1 MADESRLE
9 VRKVVEEKIIAL
21 QFNGTIDESFNAKQI
36 AEGIKDVLIVDL
48 SGVRRISSF
57 GIREWLEF
65 LKIAN
70 EKCESIYF
78 IKCPPR
84 LIDQFNMVA
93 NFGGK
98 GRILSFFAPYHC
110 DYCERDDSILLEV
123 ADHFDTLKD
132 KKIPDQPCEKCGNA
146 EYLDE
151 DPESFLSYLAGQD
164 KPEPDP
170 EVISFLAHRLR
181 YKVSSKRQKLKIDKH
196 VGEAT
201 YIRFIGDLDGS
212 FPGRKIAEGVEGVVV
227 MDLHG
232 LGEILEEGASVWI
245 QMMKTMEP
253 LVQTVYLLG
262 VSHQFLEKL
271 LIPEAMAGGKAK
283 IVDFFLPYTCT
294 ACNTTTDL
302 RVPVDEHFEVLKFA
316 TAPELAC
323 PDCKGKAFAQTHEG
337 LLTKLAQ
344 LPKPDFGKN
353 WVKFV
358 EGVKEELKKAAAASS
373 SAPAP
378 AESGAVG
385 TGFIGLAITIVLLIA
400 AVGVGGW
407 FLYNKI
413 TTREVDDKIQLQKS
427 ASSVE
432 ARPDWVRPDE
442 AQSVVVEK
450 DGNLHIYTAMLD
462 ADDSTSG
469 VSDAEGWAFD
479 LLVEHIGNKIAE
491 KDGVW
496 KAVVRGLYYQPRE
509 DLLGRYKSM
518 SGNRDRQRDVLNQI
532 RDIHRDISTS
542 FKIAYGRELR
552 AKESYWEKYQE
563 TQNKVVRR
571 EFYKVYIRMEFP
583 LKAVDAMI
591 ASLSE
596 RKEIDGMALVR
607 FFPGLNWAFQK
618 TAKGLIVLSM
628 KTDSKFNSLLKPS
641 WILTHLG
648 SNELM
653 VASEFE
659 KQFETEKKV
668 GEEKKVCS
676 IPISYKYWKPEERI
690 SQAHSAS
697 YTWACPKDPTI
708 IVRPPSNNAN
718 TGPGFQGNI
727 WDDPTK

>member
-9 VRKVVEEKIIAL
+9 VRKVVEDKIIAL

-110 DYCERDDSILLEV
+110 DYCERDDSVLLEV
-123 ADHFDTLKD
+123 ADHFETIKD

-151 DPESFLSYLAGQD
+151 DPESFLSFLSAQD

-232 LGEILEEGASVWI
+232 LGDILDEGASIWI

-253 LVQTVYLLG
+253 LVQTVYLMG
-262 VSHQFLEKL
+262 VPHQFLEKL

-302 RVPVDEHFEVLKFA
+302 RVPVDEHYEVLKFA
-316 TAPELAC
+316 TAPELPC
-323 PDCKGKAFAQTHEG
+323 PDCKGKAFAQAQEG
-337 LLTKLAQ
+337 LLAKLAQ
-344 LPKPDFGKN
+344 LPKPDFGKS

-358 EGVKEELKKAAAASS
+358 ENVKDELKKSASATPASAAAAE
-373 SAPAP
+373 A
-378 AESGAVG
+378 GAVG
-385 TGFIGLAITIVLLIA
+385 SGIIGLAITIVLLIA

-413 TTREVDDKIQLQKS
+413 SKKEASDEVITAKAN
-427 ASSVE
+427 ASQDVPPEWIKEESLVI
-432 ARPDWVRPDE
+432 
-442 AQSVVVEK
+442 EK
-450 DGNLHIYTAMLD
+450 DGNLNIYTSVLEAED
-462 ADDSTSG
+462 EKSG
-469 VSDAEGWAFD
+469 VNDAEGWAFD
-479 LLVEHIGNKIAE
+479 LLVEHMGNKIAE

-509 DLLGRYKSM
+509 DLLSRYKSM
-518 SGNRDRQRDVLNQI
+518 GKNRDRQRDVLNLI
-532 RDIHRDISTS
+532 RDIHRDIATS
-542 FKIAYGRELR
+542 FKIAYGRELK
-552 AKESYWEKYQE
+552 AKETYWEKYTE

-596 RKEIDGMALVR
+596 RKEIDGMTLVR

-628 KTDSKFNSLLKPS
+628 KPESKFNSLLKPS

-653 VASEFE
+653 VATEFE
-659 KQFETEKKV
+659 KQFESERKL

-690 SQAHSAS
+690 AQAHAAA

-708 IVRPPSNNAN
+708 IVRPPSNNTN

>member
-9 VRKVVEEKIIAL
+9 VRKVVEDKIIAL

-110 DYCERDDSILLEV
+110 DYCERDDSVLLEV
-123 ADHFDTLKD
+123 ADHFETIKD

-151 DPESFLSYLAGQD
+151 DPESFLSFLSSQD

-232 LGEILEEGASVWI
+232 LGDILDEGASIWI

-253 LVQTVYLLG
+253 LVQTVYLMG
-262 VSHQFLEKL
+262 VPHQFLEKL

-294 ACNTTTDL
+294 VCNTTMDL
-302 RVPVDEHFEVLKFA
+302 RVPVDEHYEVLKFA
-316 TAPELAC
+316 TAPELPC
-323 PDCKGKAFAQTHEG
+323 PDCKGKAFAQAQEG
-337 LLTKLAQ
+337 LLAKLAQ
-344 LPKPDFGKN
+344 LPKPDFGKS

-358 EGVKEELKKAAAASS
+358 ETVKDELKKAASATPASVAA
-373 SAPAP
+373 
-378 AESGAVG
+378 AEAGAVG
-385 TGFIGLAITIVLLIA
+385 SGIIGLAITIVLLIA

-413 TTREVDDKIQLQKS
+413 SKKEASDEVITAKAN
-427 ASSVE
+427 ASQDVPPEWIKEESLVI
-432 ARPDWVRPDE
+432 
-442 AQSVVVEK
+442 EK
-450 DGNLHIYTAMLD
+450 DGNLNIYTSVLEAED
-462 ADDSTSG
+462 EKSG
-469 VSDAEGWAFD
+469 VNDAEGWAFD
-479 LLVEHIGNKIAE
+479 LLVEHMGNKIAE

-509 DLLGRYKSM
+509 DLLSRYKSM
-518 SGNRDRQRDVLNQI
+518 GKNRDRQRDVLNLI
-532 RDIHRDISTS
+532 RDIHRDIATS
-542 FKIAYGRELR
+542 FKIAYGRELK
-552 AKESYWEKYQE
+552 AKETYWEKYTE

-571 EFYKVYIRMEFP
+571 EYYKVYIRMEFP

-596 RKEIDGMALVR
+596 RKEIDGMTLVR

-628 KTDSKFNSLLKPS
+628 KPESKFNSLLKPS

-653 VASEFE
+653 VATEFE
-659 KQFETEKKV
+659 KQFESERKL

-690 SQAHSAS
+690 AQAHAAA

-708 IVRPPSNNAN
+708 IVRPPSNNTN

>member
-9 VRKVVEEKIIAL
+9 VRKVAEEKIIAL
-21 QFNGTIDESFNAKQI
+21 QFNGTIDESFNSKQI
-36 AEGIKDVLIVDL
+36 AEGLKDVLIVDL

-70 EKCESIYF
+70 EKCEAIYF

-110 DYCERDDSILLEV
+110 DYCERDDSVLLEV
-123 ADHFDTLKD
+123 SDHFDTIKD

-151 DPESFLSYLAGQD
+151 DPESFLSYLSSQE

-196 VGEAT
+196 VGDAT

-232 LGEILEEGASVWI
+232 LGEILDEGASVWI

-262 VSHQFLEKL
+262 VPHTFLEKL

-294 ACNTTTDL
+294 VCNTTMDL
-302 RVPVDEHFEVLKFA
+302 RVPVDEHYEVLKFA

-337 LLTKLAQ
+337 LLSKLAV
-344 LPKPDFGKN
+344 LPKPDFGKAM
-353 WVKFV
+353 VKFV
-358 EGVKEELKKAAAASS
+358 ESVKEELKKASSSSQSAAA
-373 SAPAP
+373 AAA
-378 AESGAVG
+378 AEAGAVG
-385 TGFIGLAITIVLLIA
+385 GGFIGLAITIVLLIA

-413 TTREVDDKIQLQKS
+413 TSKEVDDKVVLAKANTSQD
-427 ASSVE
+427 
-432 ARPDWVRPDE
+432 ARPEWVTDE
-442 AQSVVVEK
+442 SKIFEK
-450 DGNLHIYTAMLD
+450 DGNLHIYMAVLD
-462 ADDSTSG
+462 AKDEKSG

-479 LLVEHIGNKIAE
+479 RLVEYIGDKISE

-509 DLLGRYKSM
+509 DLLARYHTMGK
-518 SGNRDRQRDVLNQI
+518 DRERQSNVLDQI
-532 RDIHRDISTS
+532 REIHQGINTS
-542 FKIAYGRELR
+542 FKIAYGRDLK
-552 AKESYWEKYQE
+552 AKETYWEKYTE
-563 TQNKVVRR
+563 TQNKIVRR
-571 EFYKVYIRMEFP
+571 EFFKVYIRMEFP

-591 ASLSE
+591 ASFSE
-596 RKEIDGMALVR
+596 RKEVDGMTLVR
-607 FFPGLNWAFQK
+607 FFPGLNWAFKK

-628 KTDSKFNSLLKPS
+628 KPESKFNSLLKPS
-641 WILTHLG
+641 WVLTHLG

-653 VASEFE
+653 VAGDFE
-659 KQFETEKKV
+659 KQFDSEKKI
-668 GEEKKVCS
+668 GDEKKVCS
-676 IPISYKYWKPEERI
+676 IPIHYRYWKPEERI
-690 SQAHSAS
+690 VQEMPAN
-697 YTWACPKDPTI
+697 YTWQCPKDPTI

>member
-9 VRKVVEEKIIAL
+9 VRKTVEEKIIAL

-70 EKCESIYF
+70 EKCDSIYF

-84 LIDQFNMVA
+84 IIDQFNMVA

-98 GRILSFFAPYHC
+98 GRVLSFFAPYHC

-123 ADHFDTLKD
+123 SDHFDTLKD

-151 DPESFLSYLAGQD
+151 DPESFLSYLAGQE

-181 YKVSSKRQKLKIDKH
+181 YKVSTKRQKLKIDKH

-253 LVQTVYLLG
+253 LVQSVYLLG
-262 VSHQFLEKL
+262 VPHQFLEKL

-294 ACNTTTDL
+294 ACNTSTDL

-323 PDCKGKAFAQTHEG
+323 PDCKGKAFAQADES
-337 LLTKLAQ
+337 LLAKLAQ
-344 LPKPDFGKN
+344 LPKPDFGKS

-358 EGVKEELKKAAAASS
+358 ENVKDELKKAAAASN
-373 SAPAP
+373 APPP
-378 AESGAVG
+378 AADTGSVG
-385 TGFIGLAITIVLLIA
+385 TGFIGLAITVVLLIA
-400 AVGVGGW
+400 AMGVGGW

-413 TTREVDDKIQLQKS
+413 TSKEVDDKVVVAKANAS
-427 ASSVE
+427 A
-432 ARPDWVRPDE
+432 DVRPEWVKDE
-442 AQSVVVEK
+442 PLLVEK
-450 DGNLHIYTAMLD
+450 DGNLHIYMAMPD
-462 ADDSTSG
+462 ADDEKSG

-479 LLVEHIGNKIAE
+479 RLVEHIGDKISE

-509 DLLGRYKSM
+509 DMLNHYRTAGT
-518 SGNRDRQRDVLNQI
+518 NRDRQREALNKI
-532 RDIHRDISTS
+532 RDIHRDIATS
-542 FKIAYGRELR
+542 FKIAYGRELK
-552 AKESYWEKYQE
+552 AKETYWEKYTE
-563 TQNKVVRR
+563 TQNKVVKR
-571 EFYKVYIRMEFP
+571 EFFKVYVRLEFP

-596 RKEIDGMALVR
+596 RKDIDGMTLVR
-607 FFPGLNWAFQK
+607 FFPGLNWAFRGM
-618 TAKGLIVLSM
+618 AKGLVVLSM
-628 KTDSKFNSLLKPS
+628 KPESKFNSLLKPS
-641 WILTHLG
+641 WVLTHLG

-659 KQFETEKKV
+659 KQFEAEKKA

-676 IPISYKYWKPEERI
+676 ISISYKYWKPDERI
-690 SQAHSAS
+690 VQALPAT
-697 YTWACPKDPTI
+697 YTWQCPKDPTI

-718 TGPGFQGNI
+718 PGPGFQGNI